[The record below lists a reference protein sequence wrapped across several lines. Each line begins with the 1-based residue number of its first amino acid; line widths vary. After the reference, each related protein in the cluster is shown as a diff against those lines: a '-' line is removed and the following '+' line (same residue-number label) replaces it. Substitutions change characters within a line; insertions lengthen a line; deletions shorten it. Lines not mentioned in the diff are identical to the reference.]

1 MRGRGQIRKILTLV
15 VDDENRI
22 RRGIERLVQSNE
34 DDFHVMGSFSSALE
48 LLNAYEKE
56 AFAFDLLITDIKMP
70 GMDGLDLIET
80 LRKRASFEAVV
91 ISGFNDFK
99 YLQTA
104 IRAGAIDY
112 LVKPIVREDF
122 KEQLGKVKVKIK
134 QKWLDE
140 EKNEETDA
148 ELLFLKQSQQLSD
161 LTKEKE
167 IDLSELEWTK
177 KFSYGAYKLYYLA
190 LDQSL
195 ENGSIEEWKNV
206 VENTI
211 HRVFKKKC
219 RYWFWKGEESTY
231 WILTEGDEGEQDVAR
246 ELQIQLKQS
255 GSSTHTLAV
264 SDEFQEV
271 SLISSMKNHLQ
282 TLMQLR
288 LLYGGNKVFTF
299 SQLQQLTAV
308 KGKEIKG
315 MDSVISKIVHSL
327 EGEREEEAFDL
338 LQKYLLELKSL
349 SSPQDIE
356 KYIQSLSVQLVNVL
370 LKDSSNKGDVSLI
383 QEAIQFTR
391 KATSFSSLREELSRW
406 LTRIFQIRKNSIQ
419 QNEIDPIHIAKKW
432 IKLHLGVNI
441 TIEKIAREIPMNP
454 TYFCEYFK
462 SQTGETILDYV
473 TKTRIEKAK
482 ELLVTTDLK
491 IYDIAEQVGYADTK
505 YFSKLFKKY
514 YGEVPSKFKEKVK
527 TESK

>member
-1 MRGRGQIRKILTLV
+1 M
-15 VDDENRI
+15 DDENRI
-22 RRGIERLVQSNE
+22 RRGIERLVQNNE
-34 DDFHVMGSFSSALE
+34 DEFQVIGSFSSALDV
-48 LLNAYEKE
+48 LNAYEKD

-122 KEQLGKVKVKIK
+122 KEQLGKVKAKIK

-140 EKNEETDA
+140 EKNEEIDA
-148 ELLFLKQSQQLSD
+148 ELLFLKQSQQLSE
-161 LTKEKE
+161 LTKERE

-177 KFSYGAYKLYYLA
+177 TFTYGAYKLYYLA

-195 ENGSIEEWKNV
+195 ENRSIEEWKNR
-206 VENTI
+206 VEYTI

-231 WILTEGDEGEQDVAR
+231 WVLTEGEQDVAR
-246 ELQIQLKQS
+246 ELQIQLKHS
-255 GSSTHTLAV
+255 VSSTHTLAV
-264 SDEFQEV
+264 SDECQDV
-271 SLISSMKNHLQ
+271 SLIASMKNDLQ

-315 MDSVISKIVHSL
+315 LDSVISKMVHSL
-327 EGEREEEAFDL
+327 EREREEEAFDY
-338 LQKYLLELKSL
+338 LQQYLLELKSL

-391 KATSFSSLREELSRW
+391 KATSFSSLRDELSRW
-406 LTRIFQIRKNSIQ
+406 LTKIFQLRKNRIQ

-432 IKLHLGVNI
+432 IQLNVGVNL

-482 ELLVTTDLK
+482 ELLLTTDLK
-491 IYDIAEQVGYADTK
+491 IYDIAEKVGYADTK

-514 YGEVPSKFKEKVK
+514 YGEVPSKFKDKVK
-527 TESK
+527 TESN